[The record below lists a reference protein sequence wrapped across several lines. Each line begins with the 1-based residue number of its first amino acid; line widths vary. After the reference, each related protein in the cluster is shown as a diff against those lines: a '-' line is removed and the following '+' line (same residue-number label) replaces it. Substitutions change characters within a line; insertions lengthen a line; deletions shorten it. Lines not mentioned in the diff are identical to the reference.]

1 MMKKSAWKANLHTHT
16 SFCDG
21 KNSPEE
27 MVRSAVE
34 KGFDVLGF
42 SGHSYTPFD
51 ETYCMSLENTRRYQE
66 EVRRQAETYR
76 DQIRIF
82 CGIEQ
87 DIYSDQPTEPYD
99 YVIGSVHA
107 VYRKDGRRGRY
118 IYVDSD
124 LAALKEAVSEL
135 YGGDYLALAEDYF
148 SIVSQVVHKTGCQIV
163 GHFDLLSDLA
173 ALKEAVSELYGGD
186 YLALA
191 EDYFSIVSQVV
202 HKTGCQIVGHFD
214 LLTKFNEQEHL
225 FDESHPRYKEAVHQA
240 LSKLLQADPIFEI
253 NTGAMARGYRTSPY
267 PSPSILRSIYQ
278 AGGRITINSD
288 SHSASSL
295 DFGFEAA
302 REAARSCGF
311 SVFWTMD
318 EHGKFAEQPL

>member
-1 MMKKSAWKANLHTHT
+1 
-16 SFCDG
+16 
-21 KNSPEE
+21 
-27 MVRSAVE
+27 
-34 KGFDVLGF
+34 
-42 SGHSYTPFD
+42 
-51 ETYCMSLENTRRYQE
+51 MSLENTRRYQE

-118 IYVDSD
+118 IYVD
-124 LAALKEAVSEL
+124 
-135 YGGDYLALAEDYF
+135 
-148 SIVSQVVHKTGCQIV
+148 
-163 GHFDLLSDLA
+163 SDLA

>member
-1 MMKKSAWKANLHTHT
+1 MMKKSVWKADLHTHT

-66 EVRRQAETYR
+66 EVRRLAETYR

-107 VYRKDGRRGRY
+107 VYREDGRSGRY
-118 IYVDSD
+118 IYVD
-124 LAALKEAVSEL
+124 
-135 YGGDYLALAEDYF
+135 
-148 SIVSQVVHKTGCQIV
+148 
-163 GHFDLLSDLA
+163 SDLA

>member
-66 EVRRQAETYR
+66 EVRRLAETYR

-107 VYRKDGRRGRY
+107 VYREDGRSGRY
-118 IYVDSD
+118 IYVD
-124 LAALKEAVSEL
+124 
-135 YGGDYLALAEDYF
+135 
-148 SIVSQVVHKTGCQIV
+148 
-163 GHFDLLSDLA
+163 SDLA

-267 PSPSILRSIYQ
+267 PSPSILQSIYQ

>member
-66 EVRRQAETYR
+66 EVRRLAETYR

-107 VYRKDGRRGRY
+107 VYRKDGRSGRY
-118 IYVDSD
+118 IYVD
-124 LAALKEAVSEL
+124 
-135 YGGDYLALAEDYF
+135 
-148 SIVSQVVHKTGCQIV
+148 
-163 GHFDLLSDLA
+163 SDLA

>member
-27 MVRSAVE
+27 MIRSAVE

-51 ETYCMSLENTRRYQE
+51 ETYCMSLENTRRYQK
-66 EVRRQAETYR
+66 EVRRLAETYR
-76 DQIRIF
+76 DQICIF

-107 VYRKDGRRGRY
+107 VYREDGRSGRY
-118 IYVDSD
+118 IYVD
-124 LAALKEAVSEL
+124 
-135 YGGDYLALAEDYF
+135 
-148 SIVSQVVHKTGCQIV
+148 
-163 GHFDLLSDLA
+163 SDLA

-225 FDESHPRYKEAVHQA
+225 FDENHPRYKEAVHQA

-318 EHGKFAEQPL
+318 ENGRFAEQPL

>member
-1 MMKKSAWKANLHTHT
+1 MIKKSAWKANLHTHT
-16 SFCDG
+16 CLCDG

-51 ETYCMSLENTRRYQE
+51 ETYCMSLENTRRYQK
-66 EVRRQAETYR
+66 EVRRLAETYR
-76 DQIRIF
+76 NQICIF

-107 VYRKDGRRGRY
+107 VYREDGRSGRY
-118 IYVDSD
+118 IYVD
-124 LAALKEAVSEL
+124 
-135 YGGDYLALAEDYF
+135 
-148 SIVSQVVHKTGCQIV
+148 
-163 GHFDLLSDLA
+163 SDLA

>member
-66 EVRRQAETYR
+66 EVRRLAETYR

-107 VYRKDGRRGRY
+107 VYREDGRSGRY
-118 IYVDSD
+118 IYVD
-124 LAALKEAVSEL
+124 
-135 YGGDYLALAEDYF
+135 
-148 SIVSQVVHKTGCQIV
+148 
-163 GHFDLLSDLA
+163 SDLA

>member
-27 MVRSAVE
+27 MIWSAVE

-51 ETYCMSLENTRRYQE
+51 ETYCMSLENTRRYQK
-66 EVRRQAETYR
+66 EVRRLAETYR
-76 DQIRIF
+76 DQICIF

-107 VYRKDGRRGRY
+107 VYREDGRSGRY
-118 IYVDSD
+118 IYVD
-124 LAALKEAVSEL
+124 
-135 YGGDYLALAEDYF
+135 
-148 SIVSQVVHKTGCQIV
+148 
-163 GHFDLLSDLA
+163 SDLA

>member
-1 MMKKSAWKANLHTHT
+1 MMKKSAWKADLHTHT

-42 SGHSYTPFD
+42 SGHSYTHFD

-66 EVRRQAETYR
+66 EVRRLAETYR

-107 VYRKDGRRGRY
+107 VYRKDGRSGRY
-118 IYVDSD
+118 IYVD
-124 LAALKEAVSEL
+124 
-135 YGGDYLALAEDYF
+135 
-148 SIVSQVVHKTGCQIV
+148 
-163 GHFDLLSDLA
+163 SDLA

>member
-163 GHFDLLSDLA
+163 GHFDLL
-173 ALKEAVSELYGGD
+173 
-186 YLALA
+186 
-191 EDYFSIVSQVV
+191 
-202 HKTGCQIVGHFD
+202 
-214 LLTKFNEQEHL
+214 TKFNEQEHL

-253 NTGAMARGYRTSPY
+253 STGAMARGYRTSPY